1 LKSMKNFGV
10 IALAVLLAVVPLI
23 IRNQYLL
30 HLLILVG
37 IYVLLTQGL
46 NLIFGYLGLLSLGQ
60 QAFLTIGAYA
70 AAMLALRLGVGF
82 WLTLPA
88 AIVVT
93 AIAGYLIGYIVLRLR
108 GAYFVIVTIAFAEIV
123 RLLPMNIDFFGGP
136 PGLRGIPAPAIRI
149 GGLIDYSFQGQGKI
163 PYFYL
168 IWIMAGLGILISHRV
183 MNSRQGRAFAAL
195 REHEALAESVGIN
208 PFKYTMM
215 AFIVSVSLS
224 GAAGAF
230 FAHYVTLVS
239 PELGSFSWTLAIL
252 VMVAVGGQ
260 GTIWGPVLGAFIF
273 TFLPE
278 WLRAVEELRMPL
290 YGLILML
297 AVLFFP
303 HGLWSLLSRLPEE
316 ISRVRMRW
324 HKAAMPEAVLD
335 AQTDAMQIAG
345 QEQRDVTSDVSD
357 EV

>member
-1 LKSMKNFGV
+1 
-10 IALAVLLAVVPLI
+10 
-23 IRNQYLL
+23 
-30 HLLILVG
+30 
-37 IYVLLTQGL
+37 
-46 NLIFGYLGLLSLGQ
+46 
-60 QAFLTIGAYA
+60 
-70 AAMLALRLGVGF
+70 
-82 WLTLPA
+82 
-88 AIVVT
+88 
-93 AIAGYLIGYIVLRLR
+93 
-108 GAYFVIVTIAFAEIV
+108 
-123 RLLPMNIDFFGGP
+123 
-136 PGLRGIPAPAIRI
+136 
-149 GGLIDYSFQGQGKI
+149 
-163 PYFYL
+163 
-168 IWIMAGLGILISHRV
+168 
-183 MNSRQGRAFAAL
+183 
-195 REHEALAESVGIN
+195 
-208 PFKYTMM
+208 M